1 MISDFVP
8 VFLIL
13 GIAGVLAAL
22 AWYASRTSA
31 KRLGLSDRARAS
43 LSYIVLGPV
52 LAAILGGGAVAI
64 ATYLA
69 DNRLVTLPTILLPG
83 NLLVFV
89 ELIVLAAGLRTAGA
103 IAKRYVPSVAN
114 VKEADRLL
122 IYGVY
127 ALGLIAL
134 AYILLTS
141 PISPVISASVWATIN
156 FAAGLTMT
164 YLVAYVVNV
173 VLKRYAQAAA
183 FRGRSAQ
190 TVITFVRR
198 VVLAIVILVGVAA
211 ATFTSFPQAGGAIAS
226 IFIAAGFGSIVIG
239 LAAQST
245 LSNIFAGMII
255 STAQPFKL
263 DDAVLFQNE
272 WCWVE
277 DIRLT
282 FTVLKTWD
290 NRRLVVPN
298 QMFLTNSLINYTLN
312 DSSKL
317 VIVYVQVP
325 YDVDLDEAIEL
336 MKDEV
341 RRHPSFVEV
350 PGLPI
355 VHVMEFN
362 ESGILLRL
370 LGNAKDQPTNFQMS
384 KDLLYSIRKAFLAHG
399 IRISYPRREIVMNSA
414 AAPGETPSDRTR
426 ARSDREPGA
435 G

>member
-164 YLVAYVVNV
+164 YLVAYVVYV
-173 VLKRYAQAAA
+173 VLKR
-183 FRGRSAQ
+183 
-190 TVITFVRR
+190 
-198 VVLAIVILVGVAA
+198 
-211 ATFTSFPQAGGAIAS
+211 
-226 IFIAAGFGSIVIG
+226 
-239 LAAQST
+239 
-245 LSNIFAGMII
+245 
-255 STAQPFKL
+255 
-263 DDAVLFQNE
+263 
-272 WCWVE
+272 
-277 DIRLT
+277 
-282 FTVLKTWD
+282 
-290 NRRLVVPN
+290 
-298 QMFLTNSLINYTLN
+298 
-312 DSSKL
+312 
-317 VIVYVQVP
+317 
-325 YDVDLDEAIEL
+325 
-336 MKDEV
+336 
-341 RRHPSFVEV
+341 
-350 PGLPI
+350 
-355 VHVMEFN
+355 
-362 ESGILLRL
+362 
-370 LGNAKDQPTNFQMS
+370 
-384 KDLLYSIRKAFLAHG
+384 
-399 IRISYPRREIVMNSA
+399 
-414 AAPGETPSDRTR
+414 
-426 ARSDREPGA
+426 
-435 G
+435 